1 MRTRLA
7 AAVAGVCLASL
18 AVGTAWA
25 GRHVVA
31 GPGEEV
37 ADGLIVRM
45 RAGAR
50 FTGSKVPQ
58 RFMSSSRWRAL
69 DVPNFHRVQV
79 DPADQLA
86 VGAALAADPGVDLVE
101 PDRIRHIDISAP
113 NDPRYAEQWSL
124 TAIPAQ
130 QAWQWFPGRYVDSTL
145 NPDRVRVAVLDTGV
159 DCTHPDFA
167 NSGNSSTNVVNGGQ
181 LNWAP

>member
-1 MRTRLA
+1 
-7 AAVAGVCLASL
+7 LASL

-113 NDPRYAEQWSL
+113 NDPRCAEQWSL
-124 TAIPAQ
+124 TLSRRNR
-130 QAWQWFPGRYVDSTL
+130 PGNGSPGVMSTSL
-145 NPDRVRVAVLDTGV
+145 VDRVRVAG
-159 DCTHPDFA
+159 
-167 NSGNSSTNVVNGGQ
+167 STP
-181 LNWAP
+181 ASIARI